1 MRRVAALVGA
11 ALLAAL
17 AAPEL
22 PRYSAERRVGWAT
35 AAFKQLLE
43 SSPSQGGD
51 TLRQVQAVGEL
62 ALSTTTALPGDPRPW
77 MIGASSFLV
86 TGQPQRALDFYRA
99 ALGTGE
105 RSEIDLNLGR
115 AYAGLNR
122 RDAARRAPREDRGP
136 RRGPARRPSRGPSPA
151 SVGLSRRSAVGRPS
165 FERLPTTDYR
175 LPPTGSPGRS
185 RSSRSPRRGA

>member
-1 MRRVAALVGA
+1 MKIAAALLGA

-22 PRYSAERRVGWAT
+22 PRYAAERRVGWAT
-35 AAFKQLLE
+35 AAFQQLLG
-43 SSPSQGGD
+43 SSPPQGSD
-51 TLRQVQAVGEL
+51 AVRPLQAVGEL

-115 AYAGLNR
+115 AYAELHRAEAADAALLRAGWISPEILASLPQPT
-122 RDAARRAPREDRGP
+122 RDALLVKIADLDGELRAGRLAAPPPLPEDALR
-136 RRGPARRPSRGPSPA
+136 
-151 SVGLSRRSAVGRPS
+151 
-165 FERLPTTDYR
+165 
-175 LPPTGSPGRS
+175 
-185 RSSRSPRRGA
+185 

>member
-1 MRRVAALVGA
+1 MKLVGA
-11 ALLAAL
+11 VLATALLVGL

-35 AAFKQLLE
+35 AAFQQLL
-43 SSPSQGGD
+43 SSSQPQGPD

-115 AYAGLNR
+115 ALAGLNR
-122 RDAARRAPREDRGP
+122 RDAADAALLRAGWISPEILANLP
-136 RRGPARRPSRGPSPA
+136 QPSRDALLVKIADLDADLRAGRLAAPPPLPS
-151 SVGLSRRSAVGRPS
+151 
-165 FERLPTTDYR
+165 E
-175 LPPTGSPGRS
+175 
-185 RSSRSPRRGA
+185 

>member
-1 MRRVAALVGA
+1 MRLLAAIVGT

-17 AAPEL
+17 AAPEI

-35 AAFKQLLE
+35 AAFQQLLE
-43 SSPSQGGD
+43 SSQPQGPD
-51 TLRQVQAVGEL
+51 TGRQLQAVGQM

-122 RDAARRAPREDRGP
+122 LDAADAALLRAGWISPEILGSIAQPGRDALLVKIADLDADLRAGRLAAPP
-136 RRGPARRPSRGPSPA
+136 PLPADALR
-151 SVGLSRRSAVGRPS
+151 
-165 FERLPTTDYR
+165 
-175 LPPTGSPGRS
+175 
-185 RSSRSPRRGA
+185 

>member
-1 MRRVAALVGA
+1 VKLVAAFLGT

-35 AAFKQLLE
+35 AAFQQLLD
-43 SSPSQGGD
+43 SSQPQQGGD
-51 TLRQVQAVGEL
+51 TLRRLQAVGEM

-77 MIGASSFLV
+77 MIGASSYLV

-122 RDAARRAPREDRGP
+122 RDASDAALLRAGWISPEILSSLP
-136 RRGPARRPSRGPSPA
+136 RPSRDA
-151 SVGLSRRSAVGRPS
+151 LLVKIADLDADLRAGRLAAPPP
-165 FERLPTTDYR
+165 LPEDA
-175 LPPTGSPGRS
+175 LH
-185 RSSRSPRRGA
+185 

>member
-1 MRRVAALVGA
+1 MRRVAAILGT

-51 TLRQVQAVGEL
+51 TLRPLQAVGEM

-122 RDAARRAPREDRGP
+122 RDASDAALLRAGWISPEILASLP
-136 RRGPARRPSRGPSPA
+136 QPSRDA
-151 SVGLSRRSAVGRPS
+151 LLVKIADLDADLRAGRLAAPPP
-165 FERLPTTDYR
+165 LPEDALR
-175 LPPTGSPGRS
+175 
-185 RSSRSPRRGA
+185 

>member
-1 MRRVAALVGA
+1 M
-11 ALLAAL
+11 
-17 AAPEL
+17 
-22 PRYSAERRVGWAT
+22 
-35 AAFKQLLE
+35 
-43 SSPSQGGD
+43 
-51 TLRQVQAVGEL
+51 

-122 RDAARRAPREDRGP
+122 RDAADAALLRAGWISPEILANLP
-136 RRGPARRPSRGPSPA
+136 QPSRDA
-151 SVGLSRRSAVGRPS
+151 LLVKIADLDADLRAGRLVAPPP
-165 FERLPTTDYR
+165 LPED
-175 LPPTGSPGRS
+175 GGR
-185 RSSRSPRRGA
+185 

>member
-1 MRRVAALVGA
+1 MKIVGA
-11 ALLAAL
+11 ILGTVLLAAL

-43 SSPSQGGD
+43 SSQPQGPD
-51 TLRQVQAVGEL
+51 TPRQLQAVGEM

-105 RSEIDLNLGR
+105 RSEIDLNL
-115 AYAGLNR
+115 
-122 RDAARRAPREDRGP
+122 
-136 RRGPARRPSRGPSPA
+136 
-151 SVGLSRRSAVGRPS
+151 
-165 FERLPTTDYR
+165 
-175 LPPTGSPGRS
+175 
-185 RSSRSPRRGA
+185 